1 MSWPHGGGGG
11 QGGAQGGAALYKPE
25 AVEEAPYLVG
35 SRAAGVT
42 AASGDATDEEEMSD
56 RSLSS
61 VNVGIIALVI
71 STQNVSQTP
80 SVSPVAK
87 T

>member
-25 AVEEAPYLVG
+25 AVGEAPYLVG

-42 AASGDATDEEEMSD
+42 AASGDAIDEEMSD

-61 VNVGIIALVI
+61 VNVGIIAPVI